1 MNPFDVSNEHGIY
14 PGKEFQ
20 SEKHW
25 SHLSVHLVCMYRT
38 SCCIAQTSITNANI
52 LKSHSWQHH
61 YLHRT
66 RMNYILLIS
75 GETIPGGRTWMNMYL
90 MRIKVY
96 RMRME

>member
-52 LKSHSWQHH
+52 LKSHS
-61 YLHRT
+61 T
-66 RMNYILLIS
+66 IIS
-75 GETIPGGRTWMNMYL
+75 IGPAWIIFCWFLVKQSREAEHGWTCTWCG
-90 MRIKVY
+90 
-96 RMRME
+96 